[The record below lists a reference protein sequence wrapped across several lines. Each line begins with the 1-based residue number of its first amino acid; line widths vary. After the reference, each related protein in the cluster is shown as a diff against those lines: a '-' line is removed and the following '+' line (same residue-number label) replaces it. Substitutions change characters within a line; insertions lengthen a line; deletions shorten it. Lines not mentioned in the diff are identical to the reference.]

1 MKDLIDTCFTPFET
15 DISSI
20 LLPQSFT
27 FPFYYEPH
35 ELSVLASEQ
44 LHVELAQITN
54 WNHDFGITESNQV
67 DSGKMFGVLV
77 VQKPNGEIGF
87 LKGFSGKLANTP
99 KPKGYVP
106 HIYDLLPG
114 NNFFEVGM
122 QKINAI
128 TARIQEI
135 EKHPEFESKQL
146 DLEELKNRA
155 QLDLDSER
163 GRIKEDKALRLAI
176 RKSKMET
183 LSKSDFELLK
193 SELDIESVQKKFYL
207 KHLNLHWEEKIA
219 LATQEV
225 NTFYQEYKDLKKARK
240 QGSIGLQ
247 QQIFEH
253 YQFLNA
259 NGESLDLMQIFER
272 LGIHLP
278 PAGAGDCAAPKLLQY
293 AFKLGYKPLCMA
305 EFWWGQSPK
314 SEIKKHKNYY
324 PACTGKCQPILGHML
339 QGLTVDANPMQMQ
352 PESSI
357 QVETIYEDD
366 FLVVINKPSGLL
378 SVPGKAVTDSVATRL
393 KSQFPNA
400 TGPLIVHRLDMPT
413 SGIMLISKSLGIH
426 KSLQQ
431 QFMKRTIKKRYEAIL
446 EGELTRKEGTIDLPL
461 RVDLDNRPY
470 QLVCFEHGKSARTHF
485 EVISAFENR
494 TRVYFYPIT
503 GRTHQLRMH
512 AAHKDGLNLPIV
524 GDSLYGT
531 KADRLHLHAGYIQ
544 FMHPVTKKEIT
555 FEVDAPF

>member
-1 MKDLIDTCFTPFET
+1 MQIKEDQCFNNFQLAIDGIEIPT
-15 DISSI
+15 
-20 LLPQSFT
+20 SFT

-35 ELSVLASEQ
+35 QLSILASEQ
-44 LHVELAQITN
+44 LQAELIKITD
-54 WNHDFGITESNQV
+54 WNHDFGVTESEGV

-77 VQKPNGEIGF
+77 VQKSNGEIGF

-122 QKINAI
+122 QKINTI

-135 EKHPEFESKQL
+135 EKHPEFESK
-146 DLEELKNRA
+146 K
-155 QLDLDSER
+155 LDLDLLKQRAQIDLESER
-163 GRIKEDKALRLAI
+163 IRIKEDKALRLAI

-183 LSKSDFELLK
+183 LSKPDFELVK
-193 SELDIESVQKKFYL
+193 SELDTESVQKKFYL

-219 LATQEV
+219 LAMQEV

-259 NGESLDLMQIFER
+259 DGETLDLMQIFER

-293 AFKLGYKPLCMA
+293 AFKMGYKPLCMA

-339 QGLTVDANPMQMQ
+339 QGLKVDANPMQRL

-357 QVETIYEDD
+357 QIETIYEDD
-366 FLVVINKPSGLL
+366 YLVVINKPSGLL
-378 SVPGKAVTDSVATRL
+378 SVPGKAVTDSVAMRL
-393 KSQFPNA
+393 KRQFPEA

-413 SGIMLISKSLGIH
+413 SGIMLIAKSLEVH

-446 EGELTRKEGTIDLPL
+446 EGELKLDKGTIDLPL

-485 EVISAFENR
+485 EVISIKENR
-494 TRVYFYPIT
+494 TRVYFYPVT

-524 GDSLYGT
+524 GDSLYGS
-531 KADRLHLHAGYIQ
+531 KANRLHLHAGYIQ
-544 FMHPVTKKEIT
+544 FIHPVTRKEVT

>member
-1 MKDLIDTCFTPFET
+1 MQIKEDHCFNKFQLAIDGIEIP
-15 DISSI
+15 S
-20 LLPQSFT
+20 SFT

-35 ELSVLASEQ
+35 QLSVLASEQ
-44 LHVELAQITN
+44 LQTELNQITD
-54 WNHDFGITESNQV
+54 WNHDFGITDSEQV

-77 VQKPNGEIGF
+77 VQKANGEIGF

-135 EKHPEFESKQL
+135 ELHPEFESKKR
-146 DLEELKNRA
+146 DLESLSKRA
-155 QLDLDSER
+155 KIDLESER
-163 GRIKEDKALRLAI
+163 NRIKGDKALRLAI
-176 RKSKMET
+176 RQSKKET
-183 LSKSDFELLK
+183 LSASEFESLK
-193 SELDIESVQKKFYL
+193 VELDTESVQKKFYI
-207 KHLNLHWEEKIA
+207 KHLTHHWEEKVA
-219 LATQEV
+219 LATKAT
-225 NTFYQEYKDLKKARK
+225 NAFYQEYKDLKNARK

-259 NGESLDLMQIFER
+259 EGETLDLMQIFER

-278 PAGAGDCAAPKLLQY
+278 PAGAGDCAAPKLVQY
-293 AFKLGYKPLCMA
+293 AYKMNYKPICMA

-324 PACTGKCQPILGHML
+324 PACTGKCQPILSHML
-339 QGLTVDANPMQMQ
+339 QGLTVDANPMQML

-357 QVETIYEDD
+357 QVETVYEDD
-366 FLVVINKPSGLL
+366 YMLVINKPAGLL
-378 SVPGKAVTDSVATRL
+378 SVPGKSVTDSVATRL
-393 KSQFPNA
+393 KRQFPDA

-413 SGIMLISKSLGIH
+413 SGIMLIAKSLEIH

-446 EGELTRKEGTIDLPL
+446 EGKLSQEKGTIDLPL

-470 QLVCFEHGKSARTHF
+470 QLVCYEHGKSARTHF
-485 EVISAFENR
+485 EVIGIKENQ
-494 TRVYFYPIT
+494 TRVYFYPVT

-512 AAHKDGLNLPIV
+512 AAHKDGLNLPII

-544 FMHPVTKKEIT
+544 FTHPISKELLK
-555 FEVDAPF
+555 FEVVAPF